1 METLYDVLW
10 FTTAKQSVTNLNL
23 IRTWAVITVSVT
35 ARQSTAVDA
44 CWGSVGGFGYRI
56 TLLKWQGSSWTAG
69 GHAVAKHTWEAWG
82 GCLIADS
89 DNLNALSER
98 WILNLL
104 TNLFQWLL
112 QAYLWLVSSCC
123 LGSEI
128 LKIKGED
135 FIEAYKVLLPRKHK
149 KKNSAQFDITADWPF
164 WGFRALTDSRRA
176 GLTNGGDGPVVSSS
190 VFIVPLE

>member
-10 FTTAKQSVTNLNL
+10 FTTAKQSVTNLKL
-23 IRTWAVITVSVT
+23 IRTRAVITVSVT
-35 ARQSTAVDA
+35 ARQSMAVDA
-44 CWGSVGGFGYRI
+44 CWESVGGFGYRI
-56 TLLKWQGSSWTAG
+56 TLLKWQGGSWTAG

-149 KKNSAQFDITADWPF
+149 KKKLCPVWYHRWLTFVRFQSSDWFPEGWFDQW
-164 WGFRALTDSRRA
+164 RRRPCC
-176 GLTNGGDGPVVSSS
+176 LFLS
-190 VFIVPLE
+190 F

>member
-23 IRTWAVITVSVT
+23 IRTRAVITVSVT

-56 TLLKWQGSSWTAG
+56 TLLKWQGGSRTAG

-89 DNLNALSER
+89 DNLNALSKR
-98 WILNLL
+98 WILNLR

-128 LKIKGED
+128 LKIKGGD
-135 FIEAYKVLLPRKHK
+135 YIEAYKSIITKKTKEKTLP
-149 KKNSAQFDITADWPF
+149 SLISP
-164 WGFRALTDSRRA
+164 LTDLWEVSELWLIPG
-176 GLTNGGDGPVVSSS
+176 GLVWPMEETALLSLPQ
-190 VFIVPLE
+190 FL